1 MNFISKN
8 KGGNKK
14 MHNQDTT
21 KDDILEAL
29 FELSKM
35 AKEFIENHIKEIK
48 EEREKARIQAEALEA
63 MKQLTG
69 DKTEDLL
76 DDPHR
81 LFKAAMKHIEQNTDN
96 EQIKNMA
103 KLFHENPLDGI
114 KLIDE
119 VTNHQRQDQA
129 FELSEAS
136 KEIIENLKKAQQL
149 NNEKVTPDP
158 QTEQL
163 LSNLIEQEQGK
174 LEMAATFLNHEIDL
188 SKSPINSISSDDVK
202 EIAEIF
208 KGFMNEQD
216 QKLESQ
222 SDLIKSKELELK
234 LDVEREAQLLDE
246 VLGEKISD
254 NFYIKNYEIM
264 NEKDK
269 EKVELIKKDVLLTT
283 NNNELNYV
291 VELDLTEDG
300 DIIAS
305 HLERENVIQ
314 TIDFYEFEDS
324 KTIENED
331 KILFIKTT
339 NKFEKES
346 GNNISSEE
354 IELMDSTKI
363 INEWNE
369 VMGGKEV
376 QRNEKDLDQII
387 KEAIEKTKDQDKK
400 IEKQRDM
407 ER

>member
-1 MNFISKN
+1 
-8 KGGNKK
+8 

-63 MKQLTG
+63 MKQLNG

-76 DDPHR
+76 GDPHR

-103 KLFHENPLDGI
+103 KLFHDNPLDGI

-119 VTNHQRQDQA
+119 VTNHQRQEQA

-174 LEMAATFLNHEIDL
+174 LEVAATFLNHEIDL

-208 KGFMNEQD
+208 KGFMNGQEIDERTQD
-216 QKLESQ
+216 EAV
-222 SDLIKSKELELK
+222 ELK
-234 LDVEREAQLLDE
+234 EIVPEKKEETKDRSLDE
-246 VLGEKISD
+246 
-254 NFYIKNYEIM
+254 
-264 NEKDK
+264 
-269 EKVELIKKDVLLTT
+269 
-283 NNNELNYV
+283 
-291 VELDLTEDG
+291 
-300 DIIAS
+300 II
-305 HLERENVIQ
+305 Q
-314 TIDFYEFEDS
+314 D
-324 KTIENED
+324 
-331 KILFIKTT
+331 
-339 NKFEKES
+339 
-346 GNNISSEE
+346 
-354 IELMDSTKI
+354 
-363 INEWNE
+363 
-369 VMGGKEV
+369 
-376 QRNEKDLDQII
+376 
-387 KEAIEKTKDQDKK
+387 AIEKTKDQEKNQQRQQD
-400 IEKQRDM
+400 IER
-407 ER
+407 